1 MKKLIAGFW
10 QLFKKTPLGKVIRAL
25 SPQWLVNLLLQL
37 PVAIVANIIY
47 GFPSR
52 RIKAIGV
59 TGTDGKTTTTNMLY
73 KILKDAGEKVS
84 LVSTTA
90 TIIGDKTYDTGFHV
104 TSPHQFI
111 VQELI
116 KKAADSGSK
125 YIILEV
131 TSHALDQHRFLGV
144 KFDVGVVTNITHE
157 HLDYHKTF
165 ENYQKAK
172 FKLLQ
177 RARVPVVN
185 QGIKG
190 VGGIKGKIIT
200 FGLKE
205 GDFNRKE
212 LNLKLKV
219 LGDYNVEN
227 ALAAYAVASVLGID
241 QNVAK
246 NALENFEGVVGRME
260 EIRND
265 WGIKTF
271 VDFAHTPNGLQQAL
285 QTLRSQTKG
294 KLISIIGAEGQRDIE
309 KRPLLGET
317 AARLSDFVVVTAV
330 DPRGQLEKINQQII
344 AGAEKVGAKMDE
356 TLYIINNRS
365 EAINFVIN
373 KLAKKGD
380 TVGIFGK
387 GHEKSINYTGVEE
400 PWSDVEAVK
409 QAFKNGRPS

>member
-52 RIKAIGV
+52 RIKAVGV

-409 QAFKNGRPS
+409 KAFKNGRPS